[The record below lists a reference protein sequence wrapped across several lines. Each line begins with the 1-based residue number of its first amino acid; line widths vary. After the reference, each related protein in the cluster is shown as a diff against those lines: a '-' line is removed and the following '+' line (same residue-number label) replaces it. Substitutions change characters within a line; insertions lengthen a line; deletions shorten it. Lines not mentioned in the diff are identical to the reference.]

1 MDRDA
6 EPRGA
11 EFPPR
16 PLFSPFCTYSSSG
29 RLVEGCARGGAPAIG
44 KPSQPMQEFSTYRAE
59 ERGRSLASFQR
70 SRML

>member
-29 RLVEGCARGGAPAIG
+29 RLVEGCARGGTGNRQANPCKSLVHIE
-44 KPSQPMQEFSTYRAE
+44 PRRAAD
-59 ERGRSLASFQR
+59 L
-70 SRML
+70 

>member
-16 PLFSPFCTYSSSG
+16 PLFSPFCTYSSSSG
-29 RLVEGCARGGAPAIG
+29 RLVEGCARGVPAIG
-44 KPSQPMQEFSTYRAE
+44 KPTHARV
-59 ERGRSLASFQR
+59 
-70 SRML
+70 